1 MFKNKNNYRI
11 GYNKL
16 IMGQAAV
23 KKEGQEEKE
32 EIFFVRGTEKVEFMI
47 MIGSIVILTYLFL
60 ELKSVN
66 SKAGFIS

>member
-32 EIFFVRGTEKVEFMI
+32 ELFFIRGT
-47 MIGSIVILTYLFL
+47 
-60 ELKSVN
+60 
-66 SKAGFIS
+66 